1 MFRSM
6 FRNFELQKL
15 WDGTLLTFGLDQADY
30 YAIIAGC
37 MVVAVVGMI
46 KERSLLGEEGIG
58 KLCLPLRWAVYY
70 GLILAVAI
78 FGAYGS
84 GYQQVDMIYAGF

>member
-6 FRNFELQKL
+6 FQNFELQKL

-37 MVVAVVGMI
+37 MVVAVVGII

-58 KLCLPLRWAVYY
+58 KLCLPFRWAVYY
-70 GLILAVAI
+70 GLILAVVI